1 MSPLWGGAAS
11 SLVLLSLLVSARY
24 SGDTATALLF
34 LHQSVSAPS
43 PPQQQQHR
51 HHSPTFLTSQSAGR
65 KFWERKVKQEE
76 PPLNLQLMVFTLVV
90 WSLLLLL
97 TLLLR
102 SLPRLRMFLRF
113 FHLLVLFLSSALLLK
128 TLAGADLTQLWSL
141 VRPDLTAVSRP
152 ETWRSALVL
161 AGLSTNLV
169 TGAASLTRGKV
180 GPHINSNILT
190 ALASHLGLCLVFSLA
205 VLSVVSEGGE
215 NVFLLLTE
223 SQLPPGWV
231 QTALVLA
238 AVLGLHSLLVTVSLS
253 LSVLQQT
260 CQSSARLY
268 PSLVCLLLLTLC
280 LSLLPHWA
288 GTKHYSREVASWA
301 VETFSF
307 LLQAL
312 VVASLVWGVGLDNIS
327 QRISSTGGGELG
339 RFYKFYATLAPLALL
354 LVTAFI
360 AVQDIDKRDLTV
372 GCSVFLVMT
381 VSLFL
386 SSAVLV
392 IDKVRREKQ
401 KHLAWRQIWLEEI
414 LGRRSEE
421 VRDNSLTNSYR
432 KFERCDLTSASIMKI
447 KTNHWQYRNKDGIF

>member
-1 MSPLWGGAAS
+1 MSSSSSPSLSCPQAGCRQPWCWRQCWGS
-11 SLVLLSLLVSARY
+11 TLSW
-24 SGDTATALLF
+24 
-34 LHQSVSAPS
+34 
-43 PPQQQQHR
+43 
-51 HHSPTFLTSQSAGR
+51 SQSASVTPSSSRPASPRPGST
-65 KFWERKVKQEE
+65 
-76 PPLNLQLMVFTLVV
+76 PV
-90 WSLLLLL
+90 WSA
-97 TLLLR
+97 
-102 SLPRLRMFLRF
+102 
-113 FHLLVLFLSSALLLK
+113 SS
-128 TLAGADLTQLWSL
+128 SS
-141 VRPDLTAVSRP
+141 P
-152 ETWRSALVL
+152 SA
-161 AGLSTNLV
+161 
-169 TGAASLTRGKV
+169 
-180 GPHINSNILT
+180 
-190 ALASHLGLCLVFSLA
+190 
-205 VLSVVSEGGE
+205 
-215 NVFLLLTE
+215 
-223 SQLPPGWV
+223 
-231 QTALVLA
+231 
-238 AVLGLHSLLVTVSLS
+238 
-253 LSVLQQT
+253 
-260 CQSSARLY
+260 SA
-268 PSLVCLLLLTLC
+268 
-280 LSLLPHWA
+280 LLPHWA

-327 QRISSTGGGELG
+327 QRISSAGQGELG
-339 RFYKFYATLAPLALL
+339 RFYKFYATLGPLALL

-392 IDKVRREKQ
+392 IDKVRRGKQ